1 MKMDM
6 NELAEHV
13 SDSAEFV
20 IPMVEFHLPRVFG
33 FQITRFMVLELAV
46 AVLMAAVF
54 IPYARRV
61 ARGDPPRG
69 RFWNM
74 IDAMVLFL
82 RDAVARPAIG
92 RKDAGRFLPF
102 VWTMFFFVLLCNLIG
117 LLPWTGSPT
126 SSLLVT
132 VSLALLTFCTVIGAG
147 AARFGPL
154 GYMKSIVPPLDAG
167 GVLGFFLV
175 PMLFVIEVAG
185 LLIKHFVL
193 SVRLLANIFAG
204 HLVLAVIV
212 GFIGPAAQAAV
223 LLCVGVTVSSVLG
236 AAALSLLEL
245 LVAFLQAYIFAF
257 LSALFIGMAVH
268 PH

>member
-20 IPMVEFHLPRVFG
+20 VPMVELHLPRVFG

-46 AVLMAAVF
+46 AALMAAVF

-61 ARGDPPRG
+61 SAGNPPRG
-69 RFWNM
+69 KFWNM
-74 IDAMVLFL
+74 IDAMVLFM
-82 RDAVARPAIG
+82 RDAVARPSIG
-92 RKDAGRFLPF
+92 EKDAGRFLPY
-102 VWTMFFFVLLCNLIG
+102 VWTIFFFVLACNLIG

-126 SSLLVT
+126 SSLMVT
-132 VSLALLTFCTVIGAG
+132 ASLALLTFCAVLGAG
-147 AARFGPL
+147 VARFGPF
-154 GYMKSIVPPLDAG
+154 GYMKSIVPHMDAG
-167 GVLGFFLV
+167 GVLNLFLV
-175 PMLFVIEVAG
+175 PMLFAIETAG
-185 LLIKHFVL
+185 LCIKHFVL
-193 SVRLLANIFAG
+193 AVRLLANIFAG

-212 GFIGPAAQAAV
+212 GFIGMVAQAAAV
-223 LLCVGVTVSSVLG
+223 LCAGVTLSSVLG
-236 AAALSLLEL
+236 AVALSLLEL

-257 LSALFIGMAVH
+257 LSALFIGMAIH